1 MADNVDQDP
10 KPTGSARRRRRRRGS
25 EAPRNSES
33 ERAQPSVASSPAS
46 AGSDDLPPT
55 DRSSRRSAAEF
66 SEPTNIDVG
75 TLEAHVSPKL
85 AMVEIFTLYERNLRD
100 YIGNALYDEFGD
112 AWLTDG
118 VLEHAFPYPEQ
129 VMKRNLA
136 EGKPYK
142 GAFGI
147 GDFEWIIKRNK
158 RALPLQGQRDH
169 AMELCAKIRRV
180 RNDFLGHDN
189 WNRNPSPE
197 ETEEL
202 ADDCASMLYLCARAA
217 QVEDI
222 RQLLKGHGMPQ
233 YVGPW
238 LAPAQGPGP
247 SNAEMDASR
256 SRSSETQSEAEGS
269 EQESDPAPP
278 LGGSKSDPERSQQR
292 PDESPRP
299 EAAAAVEQLGSGQRA
314 LADAGEVRR
323 IGSPTQGGSYDGGG
337 GPGAA
342 TLAGAGDDDRSPPAN
357 EGGASQGQRVRRWLR
372 QHPLLAAF
380 AALAIPA
387 IAAIIVFVAL
397 DQAGVFSPTDL
408 PPPPPIIEP
417 PSPPS
422 KPGQE
427 EQEQPATTQKEQEQ
441 EEATTQEE
449 PEEPDP
455 EPAPDD
461 PPPPSV
467 LTSLSVGAGHS
478 CRLTANGAA
487 ACWGSDGHGRIRV
500 RPGKFT
506 AISAGGAHTC
516 GLRENGTASC
526 WGWNGWGQTSA
537 PEDKFSSISA
547 GLRHNCGITV
557 DNTIRCW
564 GSNEYGQRADQLTSE
579 FTAVSAG
586 YYHNCAIRTSGDV
599 VCWGFGDN
607 GQTAAPA
614 GPFTAVSAGFTHTCG
629 LRPSGNI
636 ECWGEDKAGETQAPP
651 TDRFVAVSAG
661 QLHSCGILES
671 GAVRCWGS
679 DEHGRATPPEG
690 KFVSVDAGELHTCAT
705 RDDGSVTC
713 WGDNSFGQRDVAAA
727 VVGDHEAPPDDPTSQ
742 AAEPTTPDSE
752 PRPQTSEPASNGSS
766 PSTLEDE
773 GGRTQPA
780 ASPGAAGADEAP
792 CLEDDDGNPNCAPT
806 ADTEADLTGGESMD
820 DAIMEGDSG
829 GVTLIGE
836 GGDVIG
842 NDDSDDV
849 SDIMDPGDDGME
861 DGVMSPG

>member
-1 MADNVDQDP
+1 MADNVDQDL
-10 KPTGSARRRRRRRGS
+10 KPTGNARRRRRRRTGS

-33 ERAQPSVASSPAS
+33 ERAQPSVAGSPTS
-46 AGSDDLPPT
+46 ADSDDLST
-55 DRSSRRSAAEF
+55 ADRSSRRSATE
-66 SEPTNIDVG
+66 SSDPEDIDVG
-75 TLEAHVSPKL
+75 TLAEGLDPQAVRVGIL
-85 AMVEIFTLYERNLRD
+85 DLYRRSIRD
-100 YIGNALYDEFGD
+100 YIGNALEQEYGNDWVEP
-112 AWLTDG
+112 G
-118 VLEHAFPYPEQ
+118 VIKHAKPPTK
-129 VMKRNLA
+129 KRLRR
-136 EGKPYK
+136 ELSKLLSGESPVGLLDLK
-142 GAFGI
+142 
-147 GDFEWIIKRNK
+147 DFQWIISGNDEVFPERLRDDNATQLFERIYTARNK
-158 RALPLQGQRDH
+158 GP
-169 AMELCAKIRRV
+169 
-180 RNDFLGHDN
+180 GHDHS
-189 WNRNPSPE
+189 NRDAEAHEVE
-197 ETEEL
+197 EF
-202 ADDCASMLYLCARAA
+202 ARDCASMLQLCRLSQPVNEIRRRLGGYDVLRYIAPPPVPAREAKTSNDKTDA
-217 QVEDI
+217 LLQRSPESHSGVETTERGD
-222 RQLLKGHGMPQ
+222 
-233 YVGPW
+233 
-238 LAPAQGPGP
+238 
-247 SNAEMDASR
+247 
-256 SRSSETQSEAEGS
+256 
-269 EQESDPAPP
+269 DPAPR
-278 LGGSKSDPERSQQR
+278 LAGSEIDPERRQQG
-292 PDESPRP
+292 PDESPRL
-299 EAAAAVEQLGSGQRA
+299 EAAAATGQLGHEQRA
-314 LADAGEVRR
+314 LTDAGEARR
-323 IGSPTQGGSYDGGG
+323 IASLTQGGSSDGGG
-337 GPGAA
+337 GSGTA

-408 PPPPPIIEP
+408 PPPPPIVKP

-422 KPGQE
+422 KPEQE
-427 EQEQPATTQKEQEQ
+427 EQEQPATTQKEQGQ

-449 PEEPDP
+449 QEKPDP
-455 EPAPDD
+455 EPVRDA

-478 CRLTANGAA
+478 CGLTTSGTA
-487 ACWGSDGHGRIRV
+487 ACWGSEGHGRIRV

-526 WGWNGWGQTSA
+526 WGWNDWGQTSA
-537 PEDKFSSISA
+537 PEDRFSSISA

-564 GSNEYGQRADQLTSE
+564 GSNQHDQHDDQLTSE

-586 YYHNCAIRTSGDV
+586 YYHNCAIRTNGDV
-599 VCWGFGDN
+599 LCWGLGDD
-607 GQTAAPA
+607 GQIAAPP

-661 QLHSCGILES
+661 QFHSCGILES
-671 GAVRCWGS
+671 DAVRCWGD
-679 DEHGRATPPEG
+679 DEHGQATPPEG
-690 KFVSVDAGELHTCAT
+690 KFVSVDAGAHHTCAT
-705 RDDGSVTC
+705 RDDGSVAC
-713 WGDNSFGQRDVAAA
+713 WGDNSLGQLDVAAA
-727 VVGDHEAPPDDPTSQ
+727 VIGDHEAPPDDPTSQ

-849 SDIMDPGDDGME
+849 SDIMDPRR
-861 DGVMSPG
+861 